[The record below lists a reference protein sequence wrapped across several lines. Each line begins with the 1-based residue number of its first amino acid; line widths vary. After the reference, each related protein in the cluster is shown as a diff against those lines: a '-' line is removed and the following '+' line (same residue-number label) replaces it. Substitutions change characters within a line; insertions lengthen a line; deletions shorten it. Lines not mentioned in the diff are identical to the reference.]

1 MNQIEKSIL
10 NQMWIYCAAIRTL
23 ISLKVTKK
31 YSAQVDMT
39 IDNLHIASQML
50 LTEARRQAEEI
61 KKSVNVK
68 V

>member
-1 MNQIEKSIL
+1 MNEIEKSIL
-10 NQMWIYCAAIRTL
+10 NQMRIYCAAIRTL
-23 ISLKVTKK
+23 ILLKLTNK

-39 IDNLHIASQML
+39 IDNLHIASLML

-61 KKSVNVK
+61 KMSVNVK

>member
-10 NQMWIYCAAIRTL
+10 NQMWIYCTAIRTL
-23 ISLKVTKK
+23 IFLKVTKK

-50 LTEARRQAEEI
+50 LTEARRQEEEI